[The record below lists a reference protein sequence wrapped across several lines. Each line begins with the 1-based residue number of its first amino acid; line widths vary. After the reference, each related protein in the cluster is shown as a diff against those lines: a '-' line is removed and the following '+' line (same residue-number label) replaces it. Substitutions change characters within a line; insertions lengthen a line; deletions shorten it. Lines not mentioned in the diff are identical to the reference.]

1 LLEQVSASVGRLDL
15 VADRVSERHF
25 ADLAGIGRAFRRP
38 IAERGAEAMHGEIV
52 AAHAPEKLQHRHV
65 AERRALLASAE
76 QVSPGWL
83 RLNHLDCLRREWH
96 AMLLARFHA
105 AGRDGPDRLLQVDLL
120 LRLAAD
126 DFARAGRGQNQ
137 KLKRACSAPSLA
149 AQVFHEGRQLIVRKR
164 GVMLA
169 RFTVERRRQELVQVA
184 APAGGVLATAVAPD
198 PGVVQDALDAPP
210 DPASGLGLL
219 RPDLLKD
226 AKDQGG
232 VHVLYR
238 QLTDDRPGVGVE
250 RGLPLLGVL
259 LVSPAR
265 AVGGDVLPGALGE
278 ADRAGLLEL
287 FLSPVALA
295 RRERVSTAHE
305 LPAGVR
311 GLRPSLG
318 KAHIALRSQAH
329 FVRSCVPRVPEDPAL
344 ARRRAYLQIQPGAI
358 AVIARL
364 LRLFDRLR

>member
-1 LLEQVSASVGRLDL
+1 
-15 VADRVSERHF
+15 
-25 ADLAGIGRAFRRP
+25 DLAGIGRAFRRP

-52 AAHAPEKLQHRHV
+52 AAHAPEQLQHRHV
-65 AERRALLASAE
+65 AERCALLASTE
-76 QVSPGWL
+76 QVSPGGL
-83 RLNHLDCLRREWH
+83 RLNHLYRLRRQWY

-126 DFARAGRGQNQ
+126 DFTRAGCGQNQ
-137 KLKRACSAPSLA
+137 KLKRACSVPALA
-149 AQVFHEGRQLIVRKR
+149 AQVLHERRKLIVRKR
-164 GVMLA
+164 GVMLT
-169 RFTVERRRQELVQVA
+169 RFPVERRGEDLVQVA

-232 VHVLYR
+232 VHVLDR
-238 QLTDDRPGVGVE
+238 QLTDDRPGVGVQ
-250 RGLPLLGVL
+250 RVLPLLGVL

-287 FLSPVALA
+287 FLSPVTLP
-295 RRERVSTAHE
+295 RRQRVSAAHE

-311 GLRPSLG
+311 GLRASLG
-318 KAHIALRSQAH
+318 EAHIALRSKAH
-329 FVRSCVPRVPEDPAL
+329 FVRSSMPRVPEDPAL
-344 ARRRAYLQIQPGAI
+344 ARRRAHLQIQPAAI
-358 AVIARL
+358 PVIARL
-364 LRLFDRLR
+364 FRLFDRLR